1 MLCKNP
7 CLWFAAG
14 LLALATL
21 LGLLFGS
28 GGGAGSSSTP
38 DGNYSTILENDLPA
52 GAKKPFITYQDNSG
66 DQSALKTALGAL
78 VPNAAGAIQNGQAV
92 QVYSTTDGYT
102 GAASS
107 LTNALSLAN
116 PTLQGGNAQ
125 GGAMYGLVNNPNTDA
140 GQTVKYA
147 VLFAAPASLD
157 LGDAM
162 QQVADRVDLI
172 LEDLP
177 ESNAPATPAYDYR
190 YTVSTSVAGASAP
203 ATSGTP
209 VQANFILVTFT
220 RTPTAAG
227 SSSSS
232 SSASST

>member
-1 MLCKNP
+1 MII
-7 CLWFAAG
+7 F
-14 LLALATL
+14 
-21 LGLLFGS
+21 
-28 GGGAGSSSTP
+28 
-38 DGNYSTILENDLPA
+38 PA
-52 GAKKPFITYQDNSG
+52 VD
-66 DQSALKTALGAL
+66 
-78 VPNAAGAIQNGQAV
+78 IQNGQAV

-107 LTNALSLAN
+107 LTNALNLAN

-190 YTVSTSVAGASAP
+190 YTVSTSVASASAP
-203 ATSGTP
+203 ATPPPAPNLRPPIPQRPCAPRPTDQAPSRKPDPKTSP
-209 VQANFILVTFT
+209 VPDQAL
-220 RTPTAAG
+220 PATAQHLIWTKAG
-227 SSSSS
+227 SP
-232 SSASST
+232 AALPDINQAAQST